1 MVVTDSEQEQKR
13 LIAEREMAKLNK
25 QGIGKSKGTDNGK
38 KKKKKKKKGKG
49 KGKKGSKT
57 DEL

>member
-1 MVVTDSEQEQKR
+1 VTDSEAEQKR

-25 QGIGKSKGTDNGK
+25 QGIGKNKGNGST
-38 KKKKKKKKGKG
+38 KKKKKKKKGK
-49 KGKKGSKT
+49 KGKKGSKK